1 MSQDFRLDNVGM
13 VNREKKISF
22 KFNGKK
28 YFGFEGDTIASAL
41 IANGVHL
48 VGRSFKYHRPRGFF
62 GVGVDEPYAILQ
74 LDRNNERDPNIR
86 ATEQEIFEGLEVKS
100 VNCWPSVNFDIG
112 AINNFLKM
120 FFPAG
125 FYYKTFMWPPS
136 FWYKIYEPFIRMAAG
151 FGEASIKHDKERY
164 EHKYEY
170 CDLLITGS
178 GPSGLASAYAAA
190 KNGARVILA
199 EDTLERQQVA
209 SQVGLVM
216 AMGPQCYKDKERYPE
231 GPWCKEKDW
240 VMFARYA
247 GSRIKIDGGEMRLL
261 NDDEVLA
268 TIDSPEDI
276 LHEF

>member
-1 MSQDFRLDNVGM
+1 M
-13 VNREKKISF
+13 EKEQSSILTPNNK
-22 KFNGKK
+22 
-28 YFGFEGDTIASAL
+28 
-41 IANGVHL
+41 L
-48 VGRSFKYHRPRGFF
+48 VG
-62 GVGVDEPYAILQ
+62 
-74 LDRNNERDPNIR
+74 
-86 ATEQEIFEGLEVKS
+86 VKS
-100 VNCWPSVNFDIG
+100 SETESPKLPKPTGWRMLVLPF
-112 AINNFLKM
+112 KM
-120 FFPAG
+120 KE
-125 FYYKTFMWPPS
+125 KT
-136 FWYKIYEPFIRMAAG
+136 KG
-151 FGEASIKHDKERY
+151 G
-164 EHKYEY
+164 
-170 CDLLITGS
+170 
-178 GPSGLASAYAAA
+178 
-190 KNGARVILA
+190 VILA